1 MSQTYG
7 INYTTRQKL
16 VNLNYKIN
24 KVIVKITKS
33 MYLGQAVEMIFNPTT
48 AIALKF
54 INLWHNLVISYISN
68 GVCGC
73 WLTWTPLSSA

>member
-33 MYLGQAVEMIFNPTT
+33 MYVGQAAGDDLQLNQCHCIKSHQSVAQFG
-48 AIALKF
+48 
-54 INLWHNLVISYISN
+54 YI
-68 GVCGC
+68 
-73 WLTWTPLSSA
+73 LH